1 MPDTNAIT
9 SDAKAILSHAI
20 NAMLPGEA
28 VIKALG
34 SFELADPITL
44 IAIGK
49 AAWQMANAAHN
60 VLGDRTTRGAVLT
73 KYGHAQGA
81 IGSLLILEG
90 GHPISDTNGL
100 SATQKILSLTANLT
114 GKDTVLLLLSG
125 GGSALFE
132 APAAGVTPDFLRKL
146 NQQLIASG
154 ADINEINA
162 VRKRFSAVKGGRFA
176 QHCSPAAIRQIILS
190 DIVGDNIENIASGPA
205 AADSTYACSVQNI
218 IKKYQI
224 KIPLELMPLVNKETP
239 KEIFN
244 VRTAICGSVKG
255 LCTEA
260 AVKARKLGYNTGI
273 ITDSLGGDIEEAAS
287 LLANEA
293 HRIAK
298 IDGEPCAMIMGG
310 EATVKLKGSG
320 KGGRSQEF
328 ALISAKLI
336 NGLKDTVILAAGSD
350 GTDGPTAAAGG
361 IVDGE
366 TWDII
371 TKKGLNPTALLENNS
386 SYQALSAANA
396 LIITGPTG
404 TNVNDIMIMLH
415 KKAAEN
421 ENHR

>member
-1 MPDTNAIT
+1 MSAANTITN
-9 SDAKAILSHAI
+9 DAEKILFHAI

-34 SFELADPITL
+34 SFDLTGPVTL

-49 AAWQMANAAHN
+49 AAWKMADAAYKI
-60 VLGDRTTRGAVLT
+60 LEKQITRGAVLT

-90 GHPISDTNGL
+90 GHPIFDANSLG
-100 SATQKILSLTANLT
+100 ATQKILSLTKNLT
-114 GKDTVLLLLSG
+114 KNETVLLLLSG

-132 APAAGVTPDFLRKL
+132 APEEGVSPDFLREL
-146 NQQLIASG
+146 NRQLIGSG

-176 QHCSPAAIRQIILS
+176 QHCRPAAIRQIILS

-205 AADSTYACSVQNI
+205 AADSASARSVQNI

-224 KIPLELMPLVNKETP
+224 KIPPELTSLVNRETP

-244 VRTAICGSVKG
+244 VQTTLCGSVKG
-255 LCTEA
+255 LCEEA
-260 AVKARKLGYNTGI
+260 AAEARKLGYNTRI
-273 ITDSLGGDIEEAAS
+273 ITDSLGGDVEEAAS

-293 HRIAK
+293 HRAAK
-298 IDGEPCAMIMGG
+298 INGVPLALIMGG
-310 EATVKLKGSG
+310 ETTVKLKGSG

-336 NGLKDTVILAAGSD
+336 KGLKDTVILAAGSD
-350 GTDGPTAAAGG
+350 GTDGPTDAAGG
-361 IVDGE
+361 IVDGK
-366 TWDII
+366 TWDKI
-371 TKKGLNPTALLENNS
+371 TQKGLNPEALLKNNS
-386 SYQALSAANA
+386 SYQALAAADA

-404 TNVNDIMIMLH
+404 TNVNDIMIMLS
-415 KKAAEN
+415 KKGGE
-421 ENHR
+421 R